1 MDSSNN
7 NSLHDKSDSKIVS
20 KSQPKNNQKNNNNQN
35 PEQNNQENGNPQ
47 KNDDPLMEY
56 ISSSREITQSEIN
69 EAPLLILD
77 EDLWLALIGLTSFFW
92 VVEIWVMSLKIVPFK
107 LSE

>member
-35 PEQNNQENGNPQ
+35 PEQNNLNFIFKRLHLPF
-47 KNDDPLMEY
+47 
-56 ISSSREITQSEIN
+56 SEF
-69 EAPLLILD
+69 
-77 EDLWLALIGLTSFFW
+77 S
-92 VVEIWVMSLKIVPFK
+92 
-107 LSE
+107 